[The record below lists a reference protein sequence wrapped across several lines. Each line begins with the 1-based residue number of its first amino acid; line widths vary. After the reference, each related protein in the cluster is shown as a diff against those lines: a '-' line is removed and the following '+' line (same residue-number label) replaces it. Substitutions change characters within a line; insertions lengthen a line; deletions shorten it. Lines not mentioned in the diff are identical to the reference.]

1 MSMSTNISH
10 HGAVSNTRLWAGEI
24 LCFVPAAL
32 LFADGV
38 MKIMRVPMMSKMLQ
52 DLGYP
57 DQVLMPLGV
66 VLCACVLLYL
76 IKQTAPIGA
85 ILLTGYLGGAIA
97 SHVRMGQGPVEIVI
111 PAAVAIVLWTG
122 LVLCRPNLSREVLP
136 G

>member
-1 MSMSTNISH
+1 MSMSTNVPH
-10 HGAVSNTRLWAGEI
+10 HVAVSNTRHWAGEI
-24 LCFVPAAL
+24 FCFVPAAL

-38 MKIMRVPMMSKMLQ
+38 MKVVRVPMMVKMLQ

-57 DQVLMPLGV
+57 DQVLMPLGA
-66 VLCACVLLYL
+66 VLCGCVLLYL

-97 SHVRMGQGPVEIVI
+97 SHVRMGQGPMEILI
-111 PAAVAIVLWTG
+111 PAAIAIVLWTG

-136 G
+136 R